1 MGQLASVIG
10 GRLAKI
16 LADDDQETRTV
27 SACSY
32 YVLRSNRWQSLMLG
46 RGSRLLIVLALGF
59 SPDFPDE
66 LSFRGHRAPISVGNS
81 GSCAESDGR
90 IQTDATGER
99 RNPRFRQ

>member
-59 SPDFPDE
+59 SILPACTMLPMGWTGRQAGLASWYGPGFYG
-66 LSFRGHRAPISVGNS
+66 RHTAS
-81 GSCAESDGR
+81 GVVY
-90 IQTDATGER
+90 TG
-99 RNPRFRQ
+99 